1 MSCIFCRIGS
11 GEIKAD
17 VVAEDDDLVAFRDLA
32 PQAPT
37 HLLVIPRKHFA
48 TVNDLGASDAAL
60 VGRLVLTAKDLAAKQ
75 GFAEAGYRLVLNCNA
90 HGGQSVPHLHLHV
103 LAGRQMVWPPG

>member
-1 MSCIFCRIGS
+1 MFCRIGS

-17 VVAEDDDLVAFRDLA
+17 VVWEDAESMAFRDLN

-37 HLLVIPRKHFA
+37 HLLLIPKKHVA
-48 TVNDLGASDAAL
+48 TANDLAPSDAPL
-60 VGRLVLTAKDLAAKQ
+60 VGRLVIAARDLAARL

-90 HGGQSVPHLHLHV
+90 HGGQSVAHVHLHV